1 MNELFI
7 IIIIILV
14 LWFINKNTTHKKS
27 NKPVKKDFFLNMINP
42 FQPYI
47 PHPNAKECT
56 IDGQLCTSY
65 TPGAL
70 GHNWICHD
78 KKWVPLPPTQ
88 LYQPPQPAV
97 PT

>member
-14 LWFINKNTTHKKS
+14 LWFINKNTIHKKS

-42 FQPYI
+42 FQPL
-47 PHPNAKECT
+47 PNATECT
-56 IDGQLCTSY
+56 INGQLYTSD

-88 LYQPPQPAV
+88 PPQRPQPAV